1 MNDLVIYGV
10 LITIIA
16 LLIMML
22 IFQRSVMKLR
32 IAMINSQVQLLEKHL
47 ARVQNDNNRISEER
61 DIYFQK
67 VNSDQSKLEA
77 LENIEKRI
85 INILEPIKEQLAR
98 LNGKLS

>member
-1 MNDLVIYGV
+1 
-10 LITIIA
+10 
-16 LLIMML
+16 
-22 IFQRSVMKLR
+22 MKLR

-61 DIYFQK
+61 DIYFEK

>member
-1 MNDLVIYGV
+1 
-10 LITIIA
+10 
-16 LLIMML
+16 
-22 IFQRSVMKLR
+22 MKLR

-61 DIYFQK
+61 DTYFEK